1 MDFLAE
7 ANVKKIIATKPCD
20 IFLQSDKVIK
30 IDESNSFLIYEL
42 KKSKKLV
49 DFVDNPIQKPLN
61 LEFTEIQQYI
71 SEYDLVQSNH
81 DLDLNNFSSKDS
93 FLKLESEKGKYLYEV
108 EILNKNILI
117 LRISYDPR
125 WKVYINGI
133 EKNIIHVDYLFM
145 GVELDSNSEL
155 VLFEFDDSIIK

>member
-1 MDFLAE
+1 M
-7 ANVKKIIATKPCD
+7 IILFKT
-20 IFLQSDKVIK
+20 
-30 IDESNSFLIYEL
+30 
-42 KKSKKLV
+42 
-49 DFVDNPIQKPLN
+49 LN
-61 LEFTEIQQYI
+61 LQFTEIQQYI
-71 SEYDLVQSNH
+71 SEYDLVQSND

>member
-1 MDFLAE
+1 ML
-7 ANVKKIIATKPCD
+7 KIIATKPCD
-20 IFLQSDKVIK
+20 IFTINKVIK
-30 IDESNSFLIYEL
+30 IDESNFLIYEL
-42 KKSKKLV
+42 KKSKELV

-61 LEFTEIQQYI
+61 LQFTEIQQYI
-71 SEYDLVQSNH
+71 SEYDLVQSND